1 MGLHAN
7 QTGDLLNH
15 FSWAGNVIKFDSL
28 RCPREKKIENVT
40 PLALWQSV
48 FSRKF

>member
-15 FSWAGNVIKFDSL
+15 FSWAGNAIKFDSL

-40 PLALWQSV
+40 LALRQSV
-48 FSRKF
+48 FSSKF